1 MPNRLLPFYV
11 TAHVWNENTGFE
23 NASREA
29 DFPGPP
35 YWDMV
40 PAEAPAVSASS
51 LGGDGCGPFHF
62 PCGDPE
68 AQGAQPLTQLYP
80 PRRWQGEAQ
89 TSGCVC
95 MSTFSPVVRLG

>member
-11 TAHVWNENTGFE
+11 MAHVWNENTGFE

-29 DFPGPP
+29 DFPGAPTGTWCLQRHLQSQPP
-35 YWDMV
+35 VLGEMGV
-40 PAEAPAVSASS
+40 APSI
-51 LGGDGCGPFHF
+51 FH
-62 PCGDPE
+62 
-68 AQGAQPLTQLYP
+68 ARTQGAQPLTQLYP
-80 PRRWQGEAQ
+80 PCRWQGEAQ